1 MSEAKMRAICLKD
14 KEHQRLPATPKL
26 REGMEQVLA
35 QSLQKEHSPADT
47 QTSNSSLQNL
57 RE

>member
-1 MSEAKMRAICLKD
+1 MRAICLKD

-35 QSLQKEHSPADT
+35 
-47 QTSNSSLQNL
+47 
-57 RE
+57 